1 MKRVATVIGT
11 AGMLVAG
18 LTAAVALGS
27 GSGAKDGTVST
38 TTTSESTTTTAESAV
53 PKVWLC
59 HHTGSWK
66 HPYHLIH
73 VSGHAV
79 AALRRHGDVDPGAGN
94 TCPTAQPAGTTQHG
108 KSGEGHGDSGQA
120 GATHGNS
127 GSQGKSTNGD
137 DAAEG
142 NDDSTTTTT
151 NL

>member
-11 AGMLVAG
+11 TGMLVAG
-18 LTAAVALGS
+18 MTAAVALGS
-27 GSGAKDGTVST
+27 GSGTKDATA
-38 TTTSESTTTTAESAV
+38 STTTTAETAV

-79 AALRRHGDVDPGAGN
+79 AAHRRHGDVDPGAGN
-94 TCPTAQPAGTTQHG
+94 SCPTVQPTGTKKHG
-108 KSGEGHGDSGQA
+108 KSGEAHSKSGQA

-127 GSQGKSTNGD
+127 ASEAKSTNGD
-137 DAAEG
+137 DAA
-142 NDDSTTTTT
+142 DSTDDAGDTTATSP
-151 NL
+151 

>member
-1 MKRVATVIGT
+1 MKRVVTVIAT

-27 GSGAKDGTVST
+27 GNGAKDGTVS
-38 TTTSESTTTTAESAV
+38 ESTTTTSASTL

-94 TCPTAQPAGTTQHG
+94 TCPTAQPAGTTHHG
-108 KSGEGHGDSGQA
+108 NSGQA

-127 GSQGKSTNGD
+127 GSQGKSSTNGD
-137 DAAEG
+137 DPADS
-142 NDDSTTTTT
+142 NDDSGDTTTT
-151 NL
+151 NP